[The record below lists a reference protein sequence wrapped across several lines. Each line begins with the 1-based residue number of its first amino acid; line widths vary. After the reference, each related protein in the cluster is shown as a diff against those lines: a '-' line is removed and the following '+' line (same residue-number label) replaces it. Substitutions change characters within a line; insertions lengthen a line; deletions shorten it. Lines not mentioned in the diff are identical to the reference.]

1 MAGHPH
7 PMLLH
12 KTALAL
18 PGYLESWV
26 SVESRL
32 KTFDQWPYD
41 DLVGAECTSEK
52 VIGLTGFKM
61 THGGDNP
68 SAKCV
73 CCEKEMEFEPED
85 FPHDEHIKH
94 SPNCFYVVEGPDN
107 SDSSMNVRRAL
118 KAIAW
123 KGALN
128 DNANLATMTEQV
140 AETVDIARQRLAM
153 LFTDVEKQI
162 LIE

>member
-1 MAGHPH
+1 MAQHLY

-18 PGYLESWV
+18 PAYLESWV
-26 SVESRL
+26 SVESRS
-32 KTFDQWPYD
+32 KTFNQWPYD
-41 DLVGAECTSEK
+41 DFVGAECTSEK
-52 VIGLTGFKM
+52 LALTGFKM

-73 CCEKEMEFEPED
+73 CCEKEMIFDPED
-85 FPHDEHIKH
+85 VPHDEHTKH
-94 SPNCFYVVEGPDN
+94 SPNCFYVTEGPDDSN
-107 SDSSMNVRRAL
+107 SEMNVRRAL

-128 DNANLATMTEQV
+128 EYADIATMTEQV
-140 AETVDIARQRLAM
+140 SEAADNARQRLAM
-153 LFTDVEKQI
+153 LFLDVEKQI
-162 LIE
+162 HDE